1 MGTQANHESASASGL
16 SSGMPRRNLVRV
28 SLSCH
33 RHMCLRP
40 LRDYFYADSLVMTE
54 VVISELAQATVNFP
68 LGLMVEDGV
77 VKLMALLSLKADC
90 NLFVS
95 DKGTWLADHV
105 PATLCTYPFRYF
117 APEGK
122 SQAALFADMDSGLL
136 TPHEGA
142 ALFTEDGKP
151 SERAK
156 EIVGILRAL
165 EKARKATRKTCEQML
180 RYKLLVPWGE
190 DCGIEPLQKLLRV
203 NEAAL
208 GRLPEGAYA
217 ALRQSG
223 AMPLIYAQLLSQAM
237 LPRLQ
242 ALCRMHDAML
252 SQRSRLLES
261 CFRADHE
268 ELDMFHF

>member
-1 MGTQANHESASASGL
+1 MATQANHEGAPASGL
-16 SSGMPRRNLVRV
+16 GSCTPCRNLVRV
-28 SLSCH
+28 SLSGH

-40 LRDYFYADSLVMTE
+40 PRDYFYADRLVMTE
-54 VVISELAQATVNFP
+54 IVITELAQATVNFP
-68 LGLMVEDGV
+68 LGLVVEDGEV
-77 VKLMALLSLKADC
+77 RLMALLSLKADC

-136 TPHEGA
+136 TPDEGA
-142 ALFTEDGKP
+142 PLFTEEGKP
-151 SERAK
+151 SEKTK
-156 EIVGILRAL
+156 EIVGILRSL
-165 EKARKATRKTCEQML
+165 EKARKATRKACEQML
-180 RYKLLVPWGE
+180 RYKLLVPWGQ
-190 DCGIEPLQKLLRV
+190 DCGVAPLQKLLRV

-208 GRLPEGAYA
+208 ARLPEGAHA
-217 ALRQSG
+217 ALRQGG
-223 AMPLIYAQLLSQAM
+223 ALPLIYAQLFSQAM

-252 SQRSRLLES
+252 AQRSRLLES
-261 CFRADHE
+261 CFRPDQE
-268 ELDMFHF
+268 ELDTFRF